1 MAPSIT
7 FWPLPCGGL
16 GSGPGRQVEAGSEMT
31 LGGSPALCDQKHPSP
46 SEWPRPEFSLAYGRR
61 GRQRRWK
68 LGRGKVSDEDWWVR
82 CWCSSI
88 IISQVWECETGAS
101 HSGDHCWLWEWMGR
115 KAGCYRRA
123 ERNQS
128 GGLDSVDYTAAAE
141 ASYWADR
148 LIEIVH
154 NKHWRTSWTE
164 YPRNVNGEFRLHDR
178 QSWWGFSSQY
188 MCSLALVSRSFF
200 QRKGVLWVV
209 WIKRI
214 QGFLEEC
221 SRKEVLGELP
231 LDDIPSEGSETI
243 HRQF

>member
-7 FWPLPCGGL
+7 LWPLPCGGL
-16 GSGPGRQVEAGSEMT
+16 GSGPGRQVEASREMT

-46 SEWPRPEFSLAYGRR
+46 SEWPRPEFSLAYGRW
-61 GRQRRWK
+61 GRVRRWK
-68 LGRGKVSDEDWWVR
+68 LGRGKVSDEEWWVR

-88 IISQVWECETGAS
+88 IISQVLECERGAS
-101 HSGDHCWLWEWMGR
+101 HSGNHCWLWEWMDR
-115 KAGCYRRA
+115 KAGCYKRA

-128 GGLDSVDYTAAAE
+128 GGLDFVDYTAAAE

-154 NKHWRTSWTE
+154 NKHRRPSWTE

-178 QSWWGFSSQY
+178 QSWWGF
-188 MCSLALVSRSFF
+188 MCRLALVSHSFS
-200 QRKGVLWVV
+200 QRKGGFVSCLNQ
-209 WIKRI
+209 KDSRI
-214 QGFLEEC
+214 LSFLEEC
-221 SRKEVLGELP
+221 SGRTP
-231 LDDIPSEGSETI
+231 CEGSETI